1 MWVSPHGQVTW
12 LTENRQSG
20 KEIAESNKKKKI
32 PKALMN
38 WGQVTKGSN
47 ATCIIMNDIDNFNSM

>member
-1 MWVSPHGQVTW
+1 MWVSPHGLVTW

-20 KEIAESNKKKKI
+20 KDIAESNRKKKKI

-38 WGQVTKGSN
+38 WGHVVRDP
-47 ATCIIMNDIDNFNSM
+47 MLHVLL